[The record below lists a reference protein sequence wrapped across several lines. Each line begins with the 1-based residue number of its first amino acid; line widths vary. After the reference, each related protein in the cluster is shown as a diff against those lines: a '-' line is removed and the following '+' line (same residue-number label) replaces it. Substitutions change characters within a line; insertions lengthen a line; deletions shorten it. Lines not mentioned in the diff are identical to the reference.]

1 MALLIVGEL
10 VEERIMTRE
19 EREAGERERAA
30 SLRYWQ
36 EQRRRAEALREQ
48 EQQREEGHDVAGECI
63 PV

>member
-1 MALLIVGEL
+1 
-10 VEERIMTRE
+10 MTRE